1 MFSEMK
7 NNKEEHSQKKA
18 VPVGYFEAVQSG
30 EIDLETL
37 KATLT
42 EAMPDQAE
50 EIMGYLEMMMQLYG
64 GSEGAVAG
72 D

>member
-1 MFSEMK
+1 MK

-30 EIDLETL
+30 ELDLETL
-37 KATLT
+37 ESTLR
-42 EAMPDQAE
+42 EAVPDQAD
-50 EIMGYLEMMMQLYG
+50 EIMGYLKSMIETFG
-64 GSEGAVAG
+64 ASEGENDG